1 MRSQISSLGKLMKL
15 INLWLDQ
22 TERRHKQPIS
32 GMTGDMTPD
41 FTHIERIIGI
51 FYEQFYVSLKLRK
64 NGQFPLRIQMIEGH
78 FYYKGH
84 YWDI

>member
-41 FTHIERIIGI
+41 FIHIRRILEI

-64 NGQFPLRIQMIEGH
+64 NGQFPLRMQMIEGH
-78 FYYKGH
+78 FCYKGH